1 MIREEEPSLIDPPPF
16 VYRLVTGDDWARALE
31 SGAIPLAPIDEAD
44 GYIHLSPPEQF
55 LETARLYFQGH
66 PALFAVELEA
76 KALGEALRWEEVPS
90 RGGRLFP
97 HLYAAELPLSAAVA
111 RLALEP
117 LDGGGFRISG
127 RHPYPA
133 A

>member
-1 MIREEEPSLIDPPPF
+1 MITGADPSITDPPPF
-16 VYRLVTGDDWARALE
+16 IYRLVTGDDWARALE
-31 SGAIPLAPIDEAD
+31 SGSIPLAPIDEAD

-97 HLYAAELPLSAAVA
+97 HLYAAQLPLSAVVA

-117 LDGGGFRISG
+117 LESGGFRISG

-133 A
+133 